1 MEKLCINIP
10 VAQIVVHGYYFRFP
24 LNDQMYPFKSLVIVY
39 KDIIAFIMW
48 IELLKR
54 IACVI
59 WGAIVHMGT
68 LSPTPFLHFSVK
80 HSLSSI
86 IKKKS

>member
-39 KDIIAFIMW
+39 KDIIAFIM
-48 IELLKR
+48 
-54 IACVI
+54 
-59 WGAIVHMGT
+59 
-68 LSPTPFLHFSVK
+68 
-80 HSLSSI
+80 
-86 IKKKS
+86 